1 MIGGIA
7 VAVLTLG
14 PGIPIHLKSLAIDPY
29 IAIVN
34 IMACR
39 VYRRTKLGLIRESE
53 ISTTAIDRKR
63 AVHAV
68 VFKNVTVSSGVPAS
82 KALLVQ
88 SRRLRRVTWSEVRTC
103 VQSSAS
109 IFQYPS
115 PFPKGSFFTLRP

>member
-68 VFKNVTVSSGVPAS
+68 VFKNVTVSSGDTV
-82 KALLVQ
+82 
-88 SRRLRRVTWSEVRTC
+88 LRRTSFEG
-103 VQSSAS
+103 SAS
-109 IFQYPS
+109 TI
-115 PFPKGSFFTLRP
+115 PKIEESDLV